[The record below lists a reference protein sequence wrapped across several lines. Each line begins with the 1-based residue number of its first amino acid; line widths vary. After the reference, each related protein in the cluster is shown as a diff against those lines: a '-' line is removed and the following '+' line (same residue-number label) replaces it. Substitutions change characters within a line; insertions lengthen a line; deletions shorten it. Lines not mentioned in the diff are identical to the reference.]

1 MAFWKKTPSPDSNE
15 KYTLLRVG
23 LILAT
28 IYRLHKRIEERF
40 PNSGLLKVCAE
51 LIQEGEKNKATI
63 QELKGPIWWLRGL
76 SVFAILAILTIV
88 IITITQLALQMA
100 PGADGWVEWVQ
111 VIESVVN
118 EFIFLALA
126 LFFLSSI
133 EVRAKR
139 KSALKALHR
148 LRSIAHVIDMHQ
160 LTKDP
165 AYVLDNATPTPSSP
179 KRSMTAFELVRYL
192 DYCTE
197 MLSLNSKLAALYG
210 QFMNDSV
217 VLASVNDME
226 NLADSLSAKI
236 WQKIMILDLAIQ
248 GEKEE

>member
-1 MAFWKKTPSPDSNE
+1 
-15 KYTLLRVG
+15 
-23 LILAT
+23 
-28 IYRLHKRIEERF
+28 
-40 PNSGLLKVCAE
+40 
-51 LIQEGEKNKATI
+51 
-63 QELKGPIWWLRGL
+63 LRGL

-88 IITITQLALQMA
+88 IITITQLALQME

-118 EFIFLALA
+118 EFIFLGLA

-139 KSALKALHR
+139 KFALKALHR

-165 AYVLDNATPTPSSP
+165 VYVLDNATPTPSSP
-179 KRSMTAFELVRYL
+179 ERSMTSFELVRYL